1 MRIFKNFIFLFTVLF
16 LLTLNV
22 LYLLDKP
29 SSREF
34 YFIALNIIVSGLVI
48 IEVLYSFRTSNI
60 IENLIR
66 ENERKDLIISDYQL
80 ESTFLN
86 TLTDIVETFGE
97 TLTLDEVIEKM
108 LDASKNIFK
117 EETIVICLF
126 GERYKLSFKGKEID
140 IPMELIEELTV
151 KGKPILVNNISS
163 FPLYK
168 KLSDY
173 GITSFIVSG
182 LYQKKRVLGMIGV
195 FSFTN
200 KKFTLRDLNLL
211 RMISVP
217 ISLLIENV
225 ELFDKTKLLSITDS
239 LTQTYNRRYL
249 EKVLSD
255 ILTKSQ
261 LNYIPVS
268 IAMCDVDYFKFY
280 NDTNGHPAGDYV
292 LKTIAE
298 ILKKGVKGSD
308 IVARYGGEEFIIIFP
323 DTTKE
328 NAIKICEKLRKSIKD
343 FKFPNEESQPNGD
356 LTISFGIASFPE
368 DGIKAEELI
377 KKADIALYKAKEL
390 GKDRVI
396 PA

>member
-1 MRIFKNFIFLFTVLF
+1 MGKLKTKKSVAKRFKITGTGKVIHYGAGGSHLLSKKSSKRKRRI
-16 LLTLNV
+16 
-22 LYLLDKP
+22 
-29 SSREF
+29 
-34 YFIALNIIVSGLVI
+34 
-48 IEVLYSFRTSNI
+48 
-60 IENLIR
+60 
-66 ENERKDLIISDYQL
+66 
-80 ESTFLN
+80 
-86 TLTDIVETFGE
+86 
-97 TLTLDEVIEKM
+97 
-108 LDASKNIFK
+108 
-117 EETIVICLF
+117 
-126 GERYKLSFKGKEID
+126 
-140 IPMELIEELTV
+140 
-151 KGKPILVNNISS
+151 
-163 FPLYK
+163 K
-168 KLSDY
+168 KAK
-173 GITSFIVSG
+173 V
-182 LYQKKRVLGMIGV
+182 
-195 FSFTN
+195 
-200 KKFTLRDLNLL
+200 
-211 RMISVP
+211 
-217 ISLLIENV
+217 LIENV

-261 LNYIPVS
+261 LNYSPVS

>member
-16 LLTLNV
+16 LLTLNIF
-22 LYLLDKP
+22 YTLDKP
-29 SSREF
+29 FSREF
-34 YFIALNIIVSGLVI
+34 YFIALNIIISGLII

-60 IENLIR
+60 IENLTR
-66 ENERKDLIISDYQL
+66 ENDRKNLIISDYQL
-80 ESTFLN
+80 ESTFLT
-86 TLTDIVETFGE
+86 TLIDIIETFGE

-108 LDASKNIFK
+108 LDAAKNIFK

-163 FPLYK
+163 SPLYK

-182 LYQKKRVLGMIGV
+182 LYQKKRVLGMIGI

-261 LNYIPVS
+261 LNYSPVS